1 MLPRYKAW
9 KMINESFQGSYSLGV
24 KTPRSLGFVGSKLAE
39 MGFGPPDEEEL
50 DPDMLDAMGD
60 EEGNQD
66 PDLDDEEG
74 GEFGDLSDVPV
85 DGEFGGPGGDEFDDE
100 EGGGDDLDGLDAL
113 GADGGD
119 DFPPEDGGDELA
131 GLLGHGGHGDEEGGG
146 DDLAALLGHG
156 GGEGGGFAGLLSGP
170 GGEEGEEGEEGDLGD
185 MSGSYE
191 DLFGPGTLGGE
202 KGGEPVGDQ
211 GPGAP
216 DFGSDDLND
225 EDEENS
231 DWEDED
237 EEDEDEEDEEEANEP
252 EESDDDDKA
261 EAFAKKKS
269 KKFMCVDKSGKDHCD
284 DETVYS
290 KKYMKAG
297 NKGDD
302 LSGLT
307 TKWMKRED
315 ADFFNSL
322 IDAGKG
328 EVHQKF
334 NSGVSAPRRNV
345 RQPQQQL
352 RNAQPG
358 EVGYAPQGRVGDL
371 PSLGQYNEW
380 KRIQGKRKAARLLM
394 ESPFSGEGMWTD
406 DEVMPE
412 RKGKIGR
419 GFQIEKPPERHQSFA
434 TQGGNKSGNI
444 AATPEDIAAHR
455 AERGFGG
462 SPASSIDNSG
472 QIHRPGHAG
481 PSGTGPT
488 GAERRSLQRTFK

>member
-50 DPDMLDAMGD
+50 DPDMLGD

-66 PDLDDEEG
+66 PGLEDEDG
-74 GEFGDLSDVPV
+74 ADFGDLSDVPV
-85 DGEFGGPGGDEFDDE
+85 DDEFGGEGGDELDGEFGGE
-100 EGGGDDLDGLDAL
+100 EGDDLDGLDAL
-113 GADGGD
+113 SADGGD

-131 GLLGHGGHGDEEGGG
+131 GLLGHGGGGDEEGG

-156 GGEGGGFAGLLSGP
+156 GGGDEEGGDIAGLLGGP
-170 GGEEGEEGEEGDLGD
+170 GGDEEGGDLDD

-191 DLFGPGTLGGE
+191 DLFGPGALGGE
-202 KGGEPVGDQ
+202 EGGDEDPVGDQ

-216 DFGSDDLND
+216 DFGSDD

-237 EEDEDEEDEEEANEP
+237 EEDEDEEDEEEADEP

-269 KKFMCVDKSGKDHCD
+269 KKYMCVDKSGKDHCD

-297 NKGDD
+297 NKGDNLGD
-302 LSGLT
+302 LT
-307 TKWMKRED
+307 KKWMKKED
-315 ADFFNSL
+315 ADWLGSI

-334 NSGVSAPRRNV
+334 NSGVSRPRGSL
-345 RQPQQQL
+345 RQPQQQF

-358 EVGYAPQGRVGDL
+358 EVGYAPQSRVGDL

-380 KRIQGKRKAARLLM
+380 KRIQGKRKAKMLLREM
-394 ESPFSGEGMWTD
+394 GGLPTGGETLD
-406 DEVMPE
+406 PAAF
-412 RKGKIGR
+412 GKSLAAK
-419 GFQIEKPPERHQSFA
+419 KPADPTA
-434 TQGGNKSGNI
+434 
-444 AATPEDIAAHR
+444 P
-455 AERGFGG
+455 
-462 SPASSIDNSG
+462 PSSVDASG
-472 QIHRPGHAG
+472 QIIRPNMPDQMQQQAPMDGQMLAKKVAACADPKKLAAIKAILMKEHAKR
-481 PSGTGPT
+481 S
-488 GAERRSLQRTFK
+488 RRTR